1 MLGRLEMMVRRHW
14 TSKVHFITV
23 LILGAF
29 SQPLVYSN
37 ESSCCVDEDIAAAF
51 LPHAVYSREWLDH
64 FPIHLSDDDLTYLGS
79 SWHPQGRYGSVAWST
94 GSAPNEAL
102 SIATTSIIQSDWL
115 PIPGNDQMSA
125 YFDRG
130 FVAQSAIPI
139 PNNQR
144 YCKGREGILSV
155 QVRDTEVGTILVMS
169 HHYMQPGQR
178 CEDQLSPNQSLH
190 ILGRGLT
197 QYLPRLALP
206 ESIVLPGMPGSGIS
220 GGGRDAHASLRLE
233 TDMSSSELVSVFESQ
248 MSDQGWAQDASFQ
261 GAKSGGHTWRKDVED
276 MTLIC
281 IVTVFSNEESVHL
294 RMHLEPL

>member
-1 MLGRLEMMVRRHW
+1 MVRRRW
-14 TSKVHFITV
+14 TSKVNFVTV

-29 SQPLVYSN
+29 ALPQVYSN
-37 ESSCCVDEDIAAAF
+37 EPSCCVDEDIAAAF
-51 LPHAVYSREWLDH
+51 LPHVVYSRERLDH
-64 FPIHLSDDDLTYLGS
+64 FPIHLSNDELRYIGS
-79 SWHPQGRYGSVAWST
+79 SWHPQGRYASVAWSSE
-94 GSAPNEAL
+94 SAPNKVL
-102 SIATTSIIQSDWL
+102 SIAATSLLGADWQ
-115 PIPGNDQMSA
+115 PIPQNDHMAA

-130 FVAQSAIPI
+130 FVAQSAIPV

-144 YCKGREGILSV
+144 YCKGKEGVLSA
-155 QVRDTEVGTILVMS
+155 QVRNTEVGTVLVMS
-169 HHYMQPGQR
+169 HHEVQPGQR
-178 CEDQLSPNQSLH
+178 CEDQLSPNQSLA

-206 ESIVLPGMPGSGIS
+206 ESIVLPGIPGSGIN

-248 MSDQGWAQDASFQ
+248 MPDQGWIQDASFQ

-281 IVTVFSNEESVHL
+281 IVTVFSDGESALL